1 MPAARSQTVRE
12 KSHILMGSEKRGEK
26 KGGAGRRKQQMKS
39 MGNTLA
45 IMEPRSVVGGALC
58 YF

>member
-1 MPAARSQTVRE
+1 MPAARSQTE
-12 KSHILMGSEKRGEK
+12 KNHTFSWGARSGGEE
-26 KGGAGRRKQQMKS
+26 KGGGGRRKQQMKS

-45 IMEPRSVVGGALC
+45 IMEPRSVGGGALC